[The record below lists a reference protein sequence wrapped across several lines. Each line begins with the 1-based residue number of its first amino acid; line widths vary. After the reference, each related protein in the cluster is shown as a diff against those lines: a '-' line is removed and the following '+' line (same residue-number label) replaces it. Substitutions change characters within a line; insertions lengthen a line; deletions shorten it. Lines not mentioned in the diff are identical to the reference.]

1 MLQLLLSVKLLEISK
16 NPVYLLMGKPQRIVV
31 VDAIDPLKMAHALM
45 SNTYN
50 VFDNLHMMWMCIWM
64 SPYHFKAAPVCLA
77 FGNFIESWLPPE
89 ANHSILW
96 LLRL

>member
-31 VDAIDPLKMAHALM
+31 VDAIDPLKMAHTLM

-50 VFDNLHMMWMCIWM
+50 VFDNLHMMWMCIWIWM
-64 SPYHFKAAPVCLA
+64 NPCDNTTAL
-77 FGNFIESWLPPE
+77 IEVM
-89 ANHSILW
+89 
-96 LLRL
+96 